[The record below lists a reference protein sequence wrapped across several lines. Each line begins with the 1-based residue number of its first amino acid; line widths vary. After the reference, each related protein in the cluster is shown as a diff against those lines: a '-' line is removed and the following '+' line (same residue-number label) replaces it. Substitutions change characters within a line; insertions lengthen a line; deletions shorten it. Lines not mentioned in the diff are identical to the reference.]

1 MESFNI
7 SFGSVL
13 AEMGKK
19 RSLYEFI
26 EIFQHHHQQQQQNPT
41 TNNKDLR
48 QPSFQHISHYLW
60 PMEIHDKGI
69 LTACPQLFKDL
80 IYPKYIPRHPIS
92 LNHIWDKF
100 LHPRMFVAPA
110 LSRAYPTHRHGQPE
124 HSMLLM
130 LQGRKHFVHWPNDA
144 AEHLYE
150 IKLGTQ
156 TETGDRVFMANP
168 FTNDSSQQPDMV
180 KAQGGYEGVVHVIM
194 YKNKERE
201 QTKRRRRYNK

>member
-1 MESFNI
+1 MGDRGPVKDDINRELMESFNI

-69 LTACPQLFKDL
+69 LTACPQLFKVAA
-80 IYPKYIPRHPIS
+80 PK
-92 LNHIWDKF
+92 
-100 LHPRMFVAPA
+100 
-110 LSRAYPTHRHGQPE
+110 
-124 HSMLLM
+124 
-130 LQGRKHFVHWPNDA
+130 
-144 AEHLYE
+144 
-150 IKLGTQ
+150 
-156 TETGDRVFMANP
+156 
-168 FTNDSSQQPDMV
+168 
-180 KAQGGYEGVVHVIM
+180 
-194 YKNKERE
+194 KEE
-201 QTKRRRRYNK
+201 